1 MNRPK
6 KRFGQHFLIDPRK
19 ADRLVDALHI
29 EEGER
34 VLEIGAGTGTLTELI
49 LAKGADLTAVEI
61 DRDLTGNLQER
72 FGHRGRFELIQAD
85 IIDLD
90 LTNLAPGG
98 IKVIG
103 NLPYNISGAVAE
115 WLIENHSCIRSAV
128 ITVQKQVA
136 DRLKAGPGGR
146 DYGSLS
152 VMVQCFYD
160 ISKLFDIPAGCFAP
174 RPKVDSTVLRFDP
187 HEKLDRE
194 IDYMKFR
201 KFLRG
206 CFFHKRKKLI
216 NSLAAATKI
225 SRETIENSLASLG
238 RKADTRAEQLSLQ
251 ELANLYKAVGID
263 V

>member
-1 MNRPK
+1 MIRPK
-6 KRFGQHFLIDPRK
+6 KRFGQHILIDPRK
-19 ADRLVDALHI
+19 AERLVEALHI

-34 VLEIGAGTGTLTELI
+34 VLEIGAGTGALTERM

-72 FGHRGRFELIQAD
+72 FGGTGRFALIEGD
-85 IIDLD
+85 IIGLD
-90 LTNLAPGG
+90 PTDLAPGG

-115 WLIENHSCIRSAV
+115 WLIEHHGCIRSAV

-136 DRLKAGPGGR
+136 ERLKAEPGGR

-174 RPKVDSTVLRFDP
+174 RPKVDSTVLRLDP

-216 NSLAAATKI
+216 NSLAAATEI

-251 ELANLYKAVGID
+251 ELANLYRVVRID